1 MAIFTGVFLN
11 DRFFF
16 IYSKRNNLYN
26 SNFDKFPEVTVQG
39 YNGYSGWNE
48 IAVELQSHIHK
59 KEVTPCVII
68 IECNHGVL
76 TELLVAQ
83 LKKHTNNT
91 IRFIPVQTAMLDTDQ
106 VKHLVYPYVTDDPV
120 FGRITSLDIKSFF
133 CPERLEQLK
142 QEIKDYKEDVI
153 CIYGTGASLVYELP
167 HILLYADMPRWEIQ
181 QRFRR
186 NEISNL
192 GADNRNDA
200 FSYQYKRAFFVDWR
214 VCDRLK
220 KELLPVAD
228 YVLDTTHPD
237 DPKMVSGSALQ
248 NALKEI
254 VYQPFRVVPTFQPGL
269 WGGQWLKEICDL
281 ERTEKNFAWGFD
293 CVPEENSLL
302 IRFDRILFETPS
314 INLVFFQ
321 PQLLLGIKVW
331 EAFGAEFPI
340 RFDFLDT
347 MDGGNLSLQV
357 HPLKEKKKKKFGM
370 DYTQDESYYFIDAQK
385 DSVVY
390 LGLKEGIVPEQMIS
404 DLEAAEEK
412 SKGFDTDKYIEKWP
426 IRKHDH
432 VLIPA
437 GTVHCSGANSMVLEI
452 SATPYIFTFKLW
464 DWGRIG
470 MDGKPRPISLKHG
483 LHSIQWNRT
492 TQWTKNNILNQVQK
506 IAEGDGWIEERT
518 GLHEGSFIETRRHWF
533 TGKVHHNTNGVVNIL
548 NLVEGREAIVES
560 DDGTFKPFIV
570 HYAETFI
577 VPAAVGAYTIQPY
590 GNSVGATCGTIKAF
604 VNIKNPDDYHSN

>member
-120 FGRITSLDIKSFF
+120 FVRITSLDIKSFF

-357 HPLKEKKKKKFGM
+357 HPLKEYIREKFGM

>member
-76 TELLVAQ
+76 TELLVAK

-357 HPLKEKKKKKFGM
+357 HP
-370 DYTQDESYYFIDAQK
+370 QDESYYFIDAQK